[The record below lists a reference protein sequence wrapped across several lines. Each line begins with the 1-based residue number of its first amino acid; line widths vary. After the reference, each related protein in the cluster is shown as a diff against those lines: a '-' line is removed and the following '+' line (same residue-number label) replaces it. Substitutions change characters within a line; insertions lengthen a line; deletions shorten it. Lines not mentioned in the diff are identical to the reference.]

1 MYPHSSLTSVSIFK
15 LYVCI
20 SSDLACNSKS
30 ILLCVFFFFFFL
42 AFLPSG
48 LYFVWLKSPLGRG
61 RGLKDSVILIFQE
74 AVGNYIIDYELI

>member
-1 MYPHSSLTSVSIFK
+1 MSVF
-15 LYVCI
+15 LV
-20 SSDLACNSKS
+20 
-30 ILLCVFFFFFFL
+30 ILLVIPKVFYCVSFFFFFL